1 MLGSLS
7 NDAPN
12 SLVSICG
19 LSEMVIVLKRTTS
32 TPTTWQ
38 ITAADSLA
46 NILVVKHALDLQTGI
61 LRFKPPPKR
70 LHVRSWQRT
79 VDCLRNN
86 DFSGL
91 FASCCAQ
98 NGMSSLID
106 GAYGNDIHSLL
117 KFRAFRSQVWIDDNA
132 VCDPTKQWG
141 YCGRACA
148 LSMFLSRFIQTLQY
162 RIPNER

>member
-19 LSEMVIVLKRTTS
+19 LSEMVIVLKHTDNMANYGGRF
-32 TPTTWQ
+32 
-38 ITAADSLA
+38 LA
-46 NILVVKHALDLQTGI
+46 NRLVVKHALDLQTGI

-91 FASCCAQ
+91 FASCCAP

>member
-19 LSEMVIVLKRTTS
+19 LSEMVIVLKHTDNMANYGGRF
-32 TPTTWQ
+32 
-38 ITAADSLA
+38 LA
-46 NILVVKHALDLQTGI
+46 NRLVVKHALDLQTGI

-117 KFRAFRSQVWIDDNA
+117 KFRAFRSQVWIDDND